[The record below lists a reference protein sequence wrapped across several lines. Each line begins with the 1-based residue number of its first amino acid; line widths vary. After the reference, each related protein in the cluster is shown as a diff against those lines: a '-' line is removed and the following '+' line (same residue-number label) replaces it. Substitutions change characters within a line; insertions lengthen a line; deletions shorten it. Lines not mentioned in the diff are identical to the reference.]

1 LQLSF
6 TDVRLTNPRKTNFTW
21 ESGKPVNKI
30 IIHKKKKI
38 WLSMLLLLLP
48 LHFDTFLFGHKVLS
62 NIYDVG
68 FIFIFILIIYFK
80 KFGAF
85 FK

>member
-1 LQLSF
+1 M
-6 TDVRLTNPRKTNFTW
+6 TNPRKTNFTW

-48 LHFDTFLFGHKVLS
+48 LHFDTFCLGTKFLAL
-62 NIYDVG
+62 YMMLG
-68 FIFIFILIIYFK
+68 FFNLKIKIIN
-80 KFGAF
+80 
-85 FK
+85 